1 MLTGKTILIT
11 GSSHPHGIGAAT
23 ARLAKSYGAT
33 VILHD
38 KEETDQLKNFA
49 KELSVEYTFCDITD
63 KQAVEKSVAELLKKF
78 SRVDV
83 LCNVAGIRE
92 AKPFLETDDEHW
104 LKTFKTNVLGAVH
117 FCQVLIPN
125 MQKNKYGRIVNVAS
139 IRGHAQGALASRMVY
154 SASKASIINI
164 TASLAKEYAGDNIFV
179 NSVSP
184 SGVNTDIAK
193 SWTPEMLKRNSDVL
207 LKRIAEPNE
216 IAEMICFLASDKASY
231 ITGQDFSVDGGYL
244 IGNN

>member
-1 MLTGKTILIT
+1 MLSGKTILIT

-49 KELSVEYTFCDITD
+49 KELNAEYIFCDITD
-63 KQAVEKSVAELLKKF
+63 KQAVEKSVLELLQKF
-78 SRVDV
+78 SRIDA
-83 LCNVAGIRE
+83 LCNIAGIRDT
-92 AKPFLETDDEHW
+92 KPFLETDDEHW

-117 FCQVLIPN
+117 FCQVLIPH
-125 MQKNKYGRIVNVAS
+125 MQKNKYGRIVNIAS
-139 IRGHAQGALASRMVY
+139 IRGHVEGALASRMAY
-154 SASKASIINI
+154 SASKASLINI

-179 NSVSP
+179 NSISP
-184 SGVNTDIAK
+184 GGVNTDIAK
-193 SWTPEMLKRNSDVL
+193 SWTPEMLKKNSDVL
-207 LKRIAEPNE
+207 LKRVAEASE
-216 IAEMICFLASDKASY
+216 IGEMICFLASDKASY
-231 ITGQDFSVDGGYL
+231 VTGQDFAVDGGYL